1 MLQHSR
7 PTIDGEDIEAVMRVL
22 RSGHIAQGP
31 LVEEFEDSFKKLLGV
46 ESAVATN
53 SGSSALHL
61 SLLAL
66 GVGKGDQVILP
77 SYACAAVLNA
87 VSYVRAEARLCDI
100 SEEDLN
106 LRASDVKKEVNK
118 RTKAIVLVHT
128 FGQPADVE
136 GFLELGI
143 PIIEDCAQS
152 LGARSSGKS
161 VGSFGTLSI
170 FSFYATKMIT
180 AGYGGMVT
188 SNSRDLAEKVRDLRE
203 FDERQ
208 EYKVRYNYKMSD
220 IEASLGL
227 SQIGKLDAFIT
238 KRKEIAQLYDE
249 TFSRYGM
256 EPAYR
261 KKLSDH
267 IFYRYVI
274 KVRNRLDD
282 VIARLALTGIEAKRP
297 VYKPLHYYLGL
308 RESGFPNAEEAY
320 NSVLS
325 IPIYPSL
332 DRDKAE
338 YVARTTG
345 EIVLE
350 NDLSRTSA

>member
-1 MLQHSR
+1 MLKHSR
-7 PTIDGEDIEAVMRVL
+7 PTIDDDDIKAVTDVL
-22 RSGHIAQGP
+22 RSGHVARGP
-31 LVEEFEDSFKKLLGV
+31 LVGEFEDRFKKFLGV
-46 ESAVATN
+46 ERAVATN

-66 GVGKGDQVILP
+66 GVGRGDQVVLP
-77 SYACAAVLNA
+77 SYTCAAVLNA
-87 VSYVRAEARLCDI
+87 VAYVGAEARLCDI

-106 LRASDVKKEVNK
+106 LKASDVKKEVNK

-128 FGQPADVE
+128 FGQPADIE
-136 GFLELGI
+136 GFLGLGV

-152 LGARSSGKS
+152 LGARFNGKS

-180 AGYGGMVT
+180 TGYGGMVA
-188 SNSRDLAEKVRDLRE
+188 SNSQDLAEKVRDLRE

-208 EYKVRYNYKMSD
+208 NYKVRYNYKMSD

-227 SQIGKLDAFIT
+227 SQISKLDAFIT

-249 TFSRYGM
+249 TFSRYGA
-256 EPAYR
+256 EAAYR
-261 KKLSDH
+261 KKYSDH
-267 IFYRYVI
+267 VFYRYII
-274 KVRNRLDD
+274 KVKNRLDE
-282 VIARLALTGIEAKRP
+282 IIERLAGMGIEAKRP

-308 RESGFPNAEEAY
+308 CGSDFPSAEEAY
-320 NSVLS
+320 NTMLS

-332 DRDKAE
+332 DRDEAE
-338 YVARTTG
+338 FIARTTG

-350 NDLSRTSA
+350 NDFSRTSA